1 MSSLI
6 IEGGHRLSGT
16 IEPQGAKNAALE
28 VISAVLLTAQS
39 VHISNVPEILDVK
52 NLIALLSSMGVSVE
66 RKAKGD
72 YVFCAAHVNEFY
84 IRSADFV
91 SRCAALRGSVM
102 VVGPLLAR
110 FGQAYFPKPGG
121 DKIGRRRVD
130 THMAGFMAL
139 GATCSYDSDRRAFSL
154 SGGRNMKG
162 TYMLLDEA
170 SVTGTANIIMAAVLS
185 SGVTTIYN
193 AACEPYVQ

>member
-1 MSSLI
+1 
-6 IEGGHRLSGT
+6 
-16 IEPQGAKNAALE
+16 
-28 VISAVLLTAQS
+28 
-39 VHISNVPEILDVK
+39 
-52 NLIALLSSMGVSVE
+52 
-66 RKAKGD
+66 
-72 YVFCAAHVNEFY
+72 
-84 IRSADFV
+84 
-91 SRCAALRGSVM
+91 M

-170 SVTGTANIIMAAVLS
+170 SVTVTANILMAASLAE
-185 SGVTTIYN
+185 GETTIYN
-193 AACEPYVQ
+193 AACEPYIQQLCRMLNRMGARIEGVGSNLLTIHGVPSLHGTQHTLLPDMIEVGSFIGMAALTGSELTI